1 LEIQGTPTSQA
12 SAEPTIQPAVQAL
25 IDLATEDLAGRLDMA
40 PEEIELLSF
49 EFKEWPDGSL
59 GCPQS
64 GMEYAQVLQEGYLIR
79 LEAGG
84 LVYEYHGGGSTSPF
98 LCLPAA
104 PDINITK
111 QPPLELK
118 QTPTKSVPPPRD

>member
-1 LEIQGTPTSQA
+1 
-12 SAEPTIQPAVQAL
+12 
-25 IDLATEDLAGRLDMA
+25 MA

-84 LVYEYHGGGSTSPF
+84 VVYNYHGGGQNPPF
-98 LCLPAA
+98 LCEQTNTGL
-104 PDINITK
+104 TK
-111 QPPLELK
+111 TLIPPLTLK
-118 QTPTKSVPPPRD
+118 QTPTIEIPPPTDTGDQN